1 MSKSKN
7 NPSLVEV
14 EMKPLTEKEYSQAPE
29 AVRKVY
35 ISALQNIPMDLE
47 EKRQTILA
55 HPDYFILKTGK
66 KSFGEKFK
74 RLSNLKQ
81 HRDSLIKKA
90 ARKQARANARTIV
103 GEITPDE
110 VISVAFVPKNQVQFP
125 PVSEC
130 VGDCGMNYCDDNGCI
145 DRKREPVEIA
155 GTTEDIQSLPT
166 ES

>member
-1 MSKSKN
+1 MKSRKN
-7 NPSLVEV
+7 TLVEV
-14 EMKPLTEKEYSQAPE
+14 ELKPLTEEEYSQAPE

-35 ISALQNIPMDLE
+35 IAALEYIPIDPE

-55 HPDYFILKTGK
+55 HPEYFTLKKQAK

-81 HRDSLIKKA
+81 HRDSLVKKA
-90 ARKQARANARTIV
+90 TCEQEKANKRSFAGKIRPERVT
-103 GEITPDE
+103 
-110 VISVAFVPKNQVQFP
+110 SVASVPKDQMEFP
-125 PVSEC
+125 PIPEC